1 VGQGKVYGGQKLES
15 VLSTLNVS
23 PDFEYTKPQA
33 DTSVLFVH
41 RKVAD
46 GDLYFVDNRN
56 DRNESFDATFRITGK
71 TAELWHPDT
80 GLIEPVSY
88 SSSNGRTTVPLHL
101 EPWGTVFVVF
111 RRASSGPSRTL
122 PAVAEQPVA
131 TVEGSWDVAF
141 QPDRGAPP
149 KITLD
154 KLTSWTESS
163 DDGVKYFSGTATY
176 TKTLNAPASWFKSG
190 TRLWIDLGDVKNLAE
205 VSVNGKPLGIVWKMP
220 YRVDAT
226 TALKQG
232 ANRLEIK
239 VTNGWV
245 NRIIGDRQPNAPKQ
259 YTLTVPEFYR
269 PTAPLWASGLIGPV
283 QMIQTSTS
291 SAK

>member
-1 VGQGKVYGGQKLES
+1 
-15 VLSTLNVS
+15 
-23 PDFEYTKPQA
+23 
-33 DTSVLFVH
+33 
-41 RKVAD
+41 
-46 GDLYFVDNRN
+46 
-56 DRNESFDATFRITGK
+56 
-71 TAELWHPDT
+71 
-80 GLIEPVSY
+80 
-88 SSSNGRTTVPLHL
+88 
-101 EPWGTVFVVF
+101 
-111 RRASSGPSRTL
+111 
-122 PAVAEQPVA
+122 
-131 TVEGSWDVAF
+131 
-141 QPDRGAPP
+141 
-149 KITLD
+149 
-154 KLTSWTESS
+154 
-163 DDGVKYFSGTATY
+163 
-176 TKTLNAPASWFKSG
+176 
-190 TRLWIDLGDVKNLAE
+190 
-205 VSVNGKPLGIVWKMP
+205 MP

>member
-1 VGQGKVYGGQKLES
+1 
-15 VLSTLNVS
+15 
-23 PDFEYTKPQA
+23 
-33 DTSVLFVH
+33 
-41 RKVAD
+41 
-46 GDLYFVDNRN
+46 
-56 DRNESFDATFRITGK
+56 
-71 TAELWHPDT
+71 
-80 GLIEPVSY
+80 
-88 SSSNGRTTVPLHL
+88 
-101 EPWGTVFVVF
+101 
-111 RRASSGPSRTL
+111 
-122 PAVAEQPVA
+122 VA
-131 TVEGSWDVAF
+131 TVEGSWEVAF

-154 KLTSWTESS
+154 KLMSWTDSS

-176 TKTLNAPASWFKSG
+176 TKTLNAPESWFKSG

-205 VSVNGKPLGIVWKMP
+205 VSVNGKALGIVWKTP

-226 TALKQG
+226 SAVKQG
-232 ANRLEIK
+232 ANRLQIK

-245 NRIIGDRQPNAPKQ
+245 NRIIGDRQPNAPQQ

-283 QMIQTSTS
+283 QMIQTSTA